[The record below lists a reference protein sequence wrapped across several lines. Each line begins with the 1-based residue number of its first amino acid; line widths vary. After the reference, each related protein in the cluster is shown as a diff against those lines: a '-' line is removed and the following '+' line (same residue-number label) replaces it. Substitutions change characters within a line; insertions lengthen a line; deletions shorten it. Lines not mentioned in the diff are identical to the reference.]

1 MEIYIQLI
9 KLKILK
15 TEKNSIDYFQHS
27 HNAPCL
33 SPPPPTPPQFY
44 KPIVLENNANPNILV
59 VNKVYYANVK
69 IVNARL
75 ILLKLFQV
83 WDIYRY
89 FMVISFVVKKG
100 NSVILK

>member
-15 TEKNSIDYFQHS
+15 TEKNSIDYFHHS

-33 SPPPPTPPQFY
+33 SPPPPLSPQFY
-44 KPIVLENNANPNILV
+44 KPIVLENNANPNILG

-89 FMVISFVVKKG
+89 FMLYHSW
-100 NSVILK
+100 LKRETVSY

>member
-15 TEKNSIDYFQHS
+15 TEKNSIDYFQHPIM
-27 HNAPCL
+27 HL
-33 SPPPPTPPQFY
+33 VYPPPPPPQFY
-44 KPIVLENNANPNILV
+44 KPIVLENNANPNILG

-100 NSVILK
+100 SSVILK

>member
-33 SPPPPTPPQFY
+33 SPLPPPPHQFY
-44 KPIVLENNANPNILV
+44 KPIVLENNANPNILG
-59 VNKVYYANVK
+59 VNKEYYANVK
-69 IVNARL
+69 IVNATL

-83 WDIYRY
+83 WDIHRY